1 VQLFGGGSAY
11 QYKSDA
17 SNLSGNLSAQDI
29 VWSLRVNGT
38 YKISN
43 LADVQTNANYRA
55 PFKTEGGSQLANV
68 NMNMGFRYKVWG
80 DQGNISLRLSDPF
93 KLSKFGY
100 RTANGT
106 VVEYAERYFGQ
117 RAIFLSVNR
126 NFGQALKL
134 RPKSDPDIPQSGPTT
149 P

>member
-1 VQLFGGGSAY
+1 MNFGA
-11 QYKSDA
+11 
-17 SNLSGNLSAQDI
+17 
-29 VWSLRVNGT
+29 
-38 YKISN
+38 
-43 LADVQTNANYRA
+43 
-55 PFKTEGGSQLANV
+55 
-68 NMNMGFRYKVWG
+68 RYKVWG

-106 VVEYAERYFGQ
+106 VVEYSERYFGQ
-117 RAIFLSVNR
+117 RAIFLTVTR

-134 RPKSDPDIPQSGPTT
+134 RPKADPDVPQTGPST